1 MKPFL
6 SRLPIDPFIVSIVA
20 MAALATLLPITG
32 RGVNLANGAATAA
45 IGLIF
50 FLQGA
55 RLEPA
60 AALAGARHWRLH
72 TVIFASTFGLFP
84 LLGLAERAL
93 VPDLLTP
100 PLWAGLLMLCV

>member
-1 MKPFL
+1 MTITPPSVLHNEQRASDNGAIANQQAVQMKPLL

-20 MAALATLLPITG
+20 IAALATLLPITG

-55 RLEPA
+55 RL
-60 AALAGARHWRLH
+60 
-72 TVIFASTFGLFP
+72 
-84 LLGLAERAL
+84 
-93 VPDLLTP
+93 
-100 PLWAGLLMLCV
+100 